1 MLIAWVLLALIAA
14 TVVLHFASPWWLTPL
29 ASNWGS
35 IDNTIN
41 LAFWVTGIV
50 FVLVNL
56 FLVWVI
62 VYYRYD
68 KNRRAEYEPENKPLE
83 GWLTVLTSIGVVAML
98 APGLVVW
105 ANFVNVPESSN
116 EVEALGQQWQW
127 TYRFPGED
135 EVLGQANARFVTTDN
150 PFGIDPE
157 DPASQ
162 DDIIINSHRLHL
174 PVDEPVKLVLRSNDV
189 LHNFAVPNFRVKMDT
204 VPGIQT
210 YQWFTPSAQGTYDI
224 MCMELCGLAHYT
236 MRGQVIIEPRDAFD
250 NWLTN
255 FPTFAETQSRP
266 IYDHSAGQA
275 LYASCAAC
283 HGADGSGNAALNA
296 PNLTQLD
303 TWYMERQMQYYRD
316 GIRGSHP
323 EDSWGRQMA
332 SIAPTVAEHDLPD
345 LLGYIEQLPAVT
357 VEPTLDGGN
366 ADNGQRLFEACA
378 VCHGN
383 QAQGRK
389 LLGAPA
395 LAGQADWYLKRQLE
409 HYSMGWRGR
418 HEQDQFGTQM
428 RLMTR
433 TIQSPERLNDLLAYL
448 GTLQ

>member
-1 MLIAWVLLALIAA
+1 MLIAWVLLALILA
-14 TVVLHFASPWWLTPL
+14 TVVLHFLSPWWLTPL

-41 LAFWVTGIV
+41 LAFWITGIV

-62 VYYRYD
+62 IYYRYD
-68 KNRRAEYEPENKPLE
+68 KNRRASYDPENKPLE
-83 GWLTVLTSIGVVAML
+83 SWLTILTSIGVIAML

-105 ANFVNVPESSN
+105 ANFVSVPEEAN

-135 EVLGQANARFVTTDN
+135 GVLGQANARFVTPEN
-150 PFGIDPE
+150 PFGIDPN

-162 DDIIINSHRLHL
+162 DDIIVNSHRLHL
-174 PVDEPVKLVLRSNDV
+174 PVDEPIKLVLRSNDV

-204 VPGIQT
+204 VPGIQS
-210 YQWFTPSAQGTYDI
+210 YQWFTPSLKGTFDI

-236 MRGQVIIEPRDAFD
+236 MRGQVIIEERDAFES
-250 NWLTN
+250 WLAQ
-255 FPTFAETQSRP
+255 FPTFAETQSLP
-266 IYDHSAGQA
+266 AYDHSAGEA
-275 LYASCAAC
+275 LYMTCAGC
-283 HGADGSGNAALNA
+283 HGMDGSGNAALNS
-296 PNLTQLD
+296 PNLTMLD
-303 TWYMERQMQYYRD
+303 TWYMERQMRYYRE
-316 GIRGSHP
+316 GIRGTHP
-323 EDSWGRQMA
+323 EDSWGQQMVAIA
-332 SIAPTVAEHDLPD
+332 STVPEEAEAD
-345 LLGYIEQLPAVT
+345 LLRYIEQLPPVAS
-357 VEPTLDGGN
+357 EPTFNGGDV
-366 ADNGQRLFEACA
+366 ARGKRIYESCA

-383 QAQGRK
+383 EGEGRK
-389 LLGAPA
+389 LLGAPG

-433 TIQSPERLNDLLAYL
+433 TIQSPERLNDLLAYI
-448 GTLQ
+448 GSLQ